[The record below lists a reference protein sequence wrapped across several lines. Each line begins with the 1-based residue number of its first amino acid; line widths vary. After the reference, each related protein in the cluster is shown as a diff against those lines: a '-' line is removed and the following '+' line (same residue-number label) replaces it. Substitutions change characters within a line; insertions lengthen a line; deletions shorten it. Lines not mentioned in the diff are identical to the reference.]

1 MAANNTK
8 LKNQLEGKANNQVTN
23 TDSPQKGMTKLL
35 NQMSEQIAKA
45 LPSMVSS
52 ERFQRVVLTAFNANP
67 KLQQCDPTSF
77 LASMMQSAQLGLEP
91 NTPLGQA
98 YLIPY
103 GKNVQ
108 FQIGYKG
115 LLELAQRSGRIKTVY
130 AHEVRENDEFD
141 IDYGLEQKLVHKPN
155 LKSDRGEVIGYYAV
169 YHLDNNGYSFIFMTK
184 DEVENHAKSK
194 SKTFYDGPW
203 QTDFDSMAKKT
214 VLKQL
219 LKYAPISIEANKALA
234 ADDSIKNEIKE
245 DMMEV
250 KDESLDVSFSVV
262 EEEVQINDV
271 ENEKLKEDIEK

>member
-155 LKSDRGEVIGYYAV
+155 LKGDRGEVIGYYAV

-194 SKTFYDGPW
+194 SKTFYSGPW

-219 LKYAPISIEANKALA
+219 LKYAPISIEANKALT

>member
-115 LLELAQRSGRIKTVY
+115 LLELAQRSGRIKTIY
-130 AHEVRENDEFD
+130 AHEVRENDVFD

-155 LKSDRGEVIGYYAV
+155 LKGDRGEVIGYYAV
-169 YHLDNNGYSFIFMTK
+169 YHLDNDGYSFIFLTK

-194 SKTFYDGPW
+194 SKTFYSGPW

-262 EEEVQINDV
+262 EEEVTINDV